1 MGNCFRLRHILSLT
15 LTMVLLAVLWVSP
28 AMAAETTADET
39 DAVDIVLSD
48 DGITV
53 DGEAASEDPEAAV
66 YVGGEIIY
74 YHDQDTY
81 ESGNPYGEGTEDEKH
96 SEEEAALHTAVT
108 ITKEGTYRISGKLSY
123 GQIVVDL
130 GKERRTD
137 PTAVVN
143 LILDG
148 VDINCTI
155 APAVIFYN
163 VYESDQAWI
172 AYDNGETEEYTA
184 SATQDT
190 SDAGANVILADGSVN
205 NISGSHVARI
215 YKDNDQKKKK
225 YKYDGAFYSV
235 QSMNVNGEKLGT
247 GVLNLVADNEGMDTE
262 MHLTINGGKIN
273 IQSQDDGI
281 NTNEDGVSVT
291 TINGGSLHVV
301 AGLGSEGDGI
311 DSNGYLVING
321 GTVISLAKPQS
332 DSGLDS
338 DSGSYINGGYVVA
351 TGSTMDWAESDSEQV
366 TMNLQFA
373 SSQNAEEAIIVTDLE
388 GKVVFAYDPEKDE
401 SAGENYRGYQGAVI
415 SSPEFQVGAS
425 YNVYVGGDVYGEE
438 VDGLYDVSTV
448 TGFSGEAVMQQYT
461 GTDVGMGGPGG
472 GGPGGER
479 PEIPDD
485 SQRPAL
491 PEDGQRPELPDGV
504 TPDNGDMPE
513 GEAPEI
519 PDDSQRPALPPDGEM
534 SGTNG
539 ESSTGQASTVF
550 YMTDKV
556 NAFSGVADFKASS
569 MFTDVAADAW
579 YTDDIT
585 SVVKNGWMNGV
596 SSTTFSP
603 NTDLTRGMMAT
614 ILYRMAGSP
623 DVTGDV
629 TFSDVSS
636 DKYYAKAVAWAA
648 QQGIVE
654 GYNDGTFRPDDKMT
668 RGMMVTV
675 LYRMAGS
682 PEITDDSGF
691 PDVSSTK
698 YYADATAWAV
708 KQGIVNGYQD
718 GTFKPDT
725 NITRAQ
731 TAAILNRNSSN

>member
-1 MGNCFRLRHILSLT
+1 MGNCFRWRRMLSLT
-15 LTMVLLAVLWVSP
+15 LTMVMLAVLWVSP
-28 AMAAETTADET
+28 ASAAETTVDEADV
-39 DAVDIVLSD
+39 VDIVLSD

-53 DGEAASEDPEAAV
+53 DGEAASKDPEAPV

-96 SEEEAALHTAVT
+96 TEEEAALHTSVT
-108 ITKEGTYRISGKLSY
+108 ITKEGTYRVSGKLSY
-123 GQIVVDL
+123 GQISVDL
-130 GKERRTD
+130 GKDRRTD

-143 LILDG
+143 LILDNA
-148 VDINCTI
+148 DINCTI

-163 VYESDQAWI
+163 VYEADEAWT
-172 AYDNGETEEYTA
+172 AYDNGDTEEYTA

-190 SDAGANVILADGSVN
+190 TDAGANVILADGSVN

-321 GTVISLAKPQS
+321 GVVISLAKPQS

-373 SSQNAEEAIIVTDLE
+373 SSQNADEAIIVTDLD

-401 SAGENYRGYQGAVI
+401 SSGENYRGYRGAVI
-415 SSPEFQVGAS
+415 SSPEFQVGQS
-425 YNVYVGGDVYGEE
+425 YNIYVGGDVSGEE

-448 TGFSGEAVMQQYT
+448 TGFSKEATMQQYT
-461 GTDVGMGGPGG
+461 GTNVGM

-485 SQRPAL
+485 SQRPEL
-491 PEDGQRPELPDGV
+491 PDGEMPDGERPELPDGEM
-504 TPDNGDMPE
+504 PD
-513 GEAPEI
+513 GERPEI

-534 SGTNG
+534 PGTND

-585 SVVKNGWMNGV
+585 NVVTNGWMKGM
-596 SSTTFSP
+596 SSTTFGT
-603 NTDLTRGMMAT
+603 NKNLTRGMMAT

-623 DVTGDV
+623 DVTGDTV
-629 TFSDVSS
+629 FSDVSS
-636 DKYYAKAVAWAA
+636 EKYYAKAIAWAA
-648 QQGIVE
+648 EEGIVV
-654 GYNDGTFRPDDKMT
+654 GYKDGTFRPDENMT
-668 RGMMVTV
+668 RGMMVSV

-682 PEITDDSGF
+682 PKITEDSGF

-698 YYADATAWAV
+698 YYADATAWAA
-708 KQGIVNGYQD
+708 KQGIVKGYPD

-731 TAAILNRNSSN
+731 TASILTRNTAN

>member
-1 MGNCFRLRHILSLT
+1 
-15 LTMVLLAVLWVSP
+15 MVMLASLWVTP
-28 AMAAETTADET
+28 AIGAEET
-39 DAVDIVLSD
+39 DVVDIVLSD

-53 DGEAASEDPEAAV
+53 EGEAASEDPEAPV

-108 ITKEGTYRISGKLSY
+108 ITKEGSYRISGKLSY

-130 GKERRTD
+130 GEDRRND

-163 VYESDQAWI
+163 VYESDEAWI
-172 AYDNGETEEYTA
+172 AYDNGETEEYSA

-190 SDAGANVILADGSVN
+190 SDAGANVIIADGTVN
-205 NISGSHVARI
+205 NVSGSHVARI
-215 YKDNDQKKKK
+215 YKDNDQQKKK
-225 YKYDGAFYSV
+225 YKFDGAFYSV

-247 GVLNLVADNEGMDTE
+247 GVLNIVADNEGLNTE
-262 MHLTINGGKIN
+262 KHLTINGGKIN

-291 TINGGSLHVV
+291 TINGGSLHIL

-311 DSNGYLVING
+311 DSNGFLVING
-321 GTVISLAKPQS
+321 GVVISLAKPQS

-338 DSGSYINGGYVVA
+338 DNGSYINGGYVVA
-351 TGSTMDWAESDSEQV
+351 TGSTMDWAESDSKQV

-373 SSQNAEEAIIVTDLE
+373 TSQNAEEAIIVTDLD
-388 GKVVFAYDPEKDE
+388 KNVVFAYDPEKDE
-401 SAGENYRGYQGAVI
+401 SSGENYRGYQGAVI
-415 SSPEFQVGAS
+415 SSPEFQVGQS
-425 YNVYVGGDVYGEE
+425 YNIYVGGDVYGEE
-438 VDGLYDVSTV
+438 IDGLYDVSTV
-448 TGFSGEAVMQQYT
+448 TGLSNEAIIQQYT

-472 GGPGGER
+472 ERPELPEGEMPNEGEKPELPEGEMPNEGER
-479 PEIPDD
+479 PE
-485 SQRPAL
+485 L
-491 PEDGQRPELPDGV
+491 PEGEMPNGSQRPELP
-504 TPDNGDMPE
+504 E
-513 GEAPEI
+513 GEI
-519 PDDSQRPALPPDGEM
+519 PG
-534 SGTNG
+534 GTG
-539 ESSTGQASTVF
+539 SMAFTTF

-556 NAFSGVADFKASS
+556 NAFSGVSDYSAGTNNGADST
-569 MFTDVAADAW
+569 FTDVAADAW
-579 YTDDIT
+579 YAKDVTN
-585 SVVKNGWMNGV
+585 VVNKGWMLGL
-596 SSTTFSP
+596 SDTTFAPSM
-603 NTDLTRGMMAT
+603 NLTRGMMVT
-614 ILYRMAGSP
+614 VLYRMSGSP
-623 DVTGDV
+623 DVTGD
-629 TFSDVSS
+629 TPFSDVSS

-648 QQGIVE
+648 EQGFIE
-654 GYNDGTFRPDDKMT
+654 GYNDGTFRPDNHTT

-682 PEITDDSGF
+682 PEITEDSGF
-691 PDVSSTK
+691 LDVSSNK

-708 KQGIVNGYQD
+708 KQGIVSGYQD

-731 TAAILNRNSSN
+731 TAAIISRNTAKK

>member
-1 MGNCFRLRHILSLT
+1 MRNRFHLRRMLSLT
-15 LTMVLLAVLWVSP
+15 LAMVMLAVLWVSP
-28 AMAAETTADET
+28 AMAAETTVDKT
-39 DAVDIVLSD
+39 DVVDIVLSD
-48 DGITV
+48 DSITV
-53 DGEAASEDPEAAV
+53 DGEAASKDSKSPV

-130 GKERRTD
+130 GEDRRTD

-148 VDINCTI
+148 ADINCTI

-163 VYESDQAWI
+163 VYESDQAWV

-190 SDAGANVILADGSVN
+190 TDAGANVILADGSVN

-332 DSGLDS
+332 DSGLDA
-338 DSGSYINGGYVVA
+338 DKGSYINGGYVVA
-351 TGSTMDWAESDSEQV
+351 TGSTMDWAESDSKQV

-401 SAGENYRGYQGAVI
+401 SSGENYRGYQGAVI
-415 SSPEFQVGAS
+415 SSPEFEVGQS
-425 YNVYVGGDVYGEE
+425 YNIYVGGDVNGKE
-438 VDGLYDVSTV
+438 VDGLYDVSMV
-448 TGFSGEAVMQQYT
+448 TGFSAEATKQQYT
-461 GTDVGMGGPGG
+461 GTDVGM

-504 TPDNGDMPE
+504 TPGNGEMPG
-513 GEAPEI
+513 GERPEI

-534 SGTNG
+534 PGANG

-579 YTDDIT
+579 YADDIT
-585 SVVKNGWMNGV
+585 NVVNKGLMNGM
-596 SSTTFSP
+596 SSTAFGP
-603 NTDLTRGMMAT
+603 NMNLTRGMMAT

-623 DVTGDV
+623 DVTGDAA
-629 TFSDVSS
+629 FSDVSS

-648 QQGIVE
+648 KQGIVE
-654 GYNDGTFRPDDKMT
+654 GYKDGTFRPNDNMT

-682 PEITDDSGF
+682 PAITTNSSF
-691 PDVSSTK
+691 PDVTSTK
-698 YYADATAWAV
+698 YYAAATAWAV
-708 KQGIVNGYQD
+708 KQGIVNGYPD

-731 TAAILNRNSSN
+731 TAAILSRNTAN

>member
-1 MGNCFRLRHILSLT
+1 MGNCFRWRSMLSLT
-15 LTMVLLAVLWVSP
+15 LSVALLAVLWVNP
-28 AMAAETTADET
+28 ASAAEKTVDEK
-39 DAVDIVLSD
+39 DVINIVLSD
-48 DGITV
+48 AGVTV
-53 DGEAASEDPEAAV
+53 DGKAASKDPEAAV
-66 YVGGEIIY
+66 NVGGEIIY
-74 YHDQDTY
+74 YHDQDSY
-81 ESGNPYGEGTEDEKH
+81 ESGNPYGEGTDDDKH
-96 SEEEAALHTAVT
+96 SEEEAALHTAVK

-123 GQIVVDL
+123 GQISVDL
-130 GKERRTD
+130 GKDRRTD

-143 LILDG
+143 LILDN

-163 VYESDQAWI
+163 VYESDQAWT
-172 AYDNGETEEYTA
+172 AYDNGETDKYTP

-190 SDAGANVILADGSVN
+190 KDAGANVILADSSVN

-247 GVLNLVADNEGMDTE
+247 GVLNLVADKEGMDTE

-291 TINGGSLHVV
+291 TINGGNLHVV
-301 AGLGSEGDGI
+301 AGLGAEGDGI

-321 GTVISLAKPQS
+321 GVVISLAKPVS

-338 DSGSYINGGYVVA
+338 DSGSFINGGYVVA

-373 SSQNAEEAIIVTDLE
+373 SSQNADEAIIVTDLA

-401 SAGENYRGYQGAVI
+401 SSGDNYRGYRGAVI
-415 SSPEFQVGAS
+415 SSPEFEVDQS
-425 YNVYVGGDVYGEE
+425 YNIYVGGDVNGEE

-448 TGFSGEAVMQQYT
+448 TSFSDEATMQQYT
-461 GTDVGMGGPGG
+461 GTVVGM

-479 PEIPDD
+479 PEFPN
-485 SQRPAL
+485 
-491 PEDGQRPELPDGV
+491 DGQRPELPDGER
-504 TPDNGDMPE
+504 PE
-513 GEAPEI
+513 
-519 PDDSQRPALPPDGEM
+519 LPDGELPD
-534 SGTNG
+534 GERPEFPDDGQRPEFPPNG
-539 ESSTGQASTVF
+539 EMPGTDDENATGKASTVF

-556 NAFSGVADFKASS
+556 NAFSGVSDFKASS
-569 MFTDVAADAW
+569 IFTDVTADAW

-585 SVVKNGWMNGV
+585 KVVSKGWMKGI
-596 SSTTFSP
+596 SSTTFGP
-603 NTDLTRGMMAT
+603 NKNLTRGMMAT

-623 DVTGDV
+623 DVTGEPV
-629 TFSDVSS
+629 FPDVSS
-636 DKYYAKAVAWAA
+636 DKYYAKAITWAA
-648 QQGIVE
+648 QQGLVV
-654 GYNDGTFRPDDKMT
+654 GFKDGTFRPDDHMT
-668 RGMMVTV
+668 RGMMVSV
-675 LYRMAGS
+675 LYRMVGS
-682 PEITDDSGF
+682 PDASKDTGF
-691 PDVSSTK
+691 SDVSSTK
-698 YYADATAWAV
+698 YYAAATAWAV
-708 KQGIVNGYQD
+708 KQGIVKGYPD

-731 TAAILNRNSSN
+731 TAAILNRNIAN